1 MADPFL
7 QMLITA
13 VPCSSSGL
21 PPLCVLAS
29 CVQLATKPRDAGER
43 WVLLTRRTRPS
54 VPAMQFDESLELPL
68 RSECGGVLP
77 RSRSFNLCASS
88 AVGFREK
95 MHVLK

>member
-1 MADPFL
+1 
-7 QMLITA
+7 
-13 VPCSSSGL
+13 
-21 PPLCVLAS
+21 
-29 CVQLATKPRDAGER
+29 
-43 WVLLTRRTRPS
+43 
-54 VPAMQFDESLELPL
+54 MQFDERLELPL